1 MEDRY
6 PYIGEKIQ
14 VTQDMCDLNG
24 HMNVVFYVHIFEHGS
39 LNFYHDLGFSSE
51 YFSEGFSNFTLEM
64 NVKYIKE
71 MKEGEIALP
80 RYRVFDV
87 KPKLIHCGGVIFNE
101 SGDVCATQENVLVHV
116 DMGTRKSCEMN
127 EKMVN
132 RIQQLVDESNN
143 AGPPA
148 FDLRLSI
155 R

>member
-6 PYIGEKIQ
+6 PYIGETIQ

-71 MKEGEIALP
+71 LYETN
-80 RYRVFDV
+80 R
-87 KPKLIHCGGVIFNE
+87 KLSHKQI
-101 SGDVCATQENVLVHV
+101 
-116 DMGTRKSCEMN
+116 
-127 EKMVN
+127 
-132 RIQQLVDESNN
+132 SNN
-143 AGPPA
+143 FEMEFKRKISPTIVSKIIKG
-148 FDLRLSI
+148 I
-155 R
+155 Y